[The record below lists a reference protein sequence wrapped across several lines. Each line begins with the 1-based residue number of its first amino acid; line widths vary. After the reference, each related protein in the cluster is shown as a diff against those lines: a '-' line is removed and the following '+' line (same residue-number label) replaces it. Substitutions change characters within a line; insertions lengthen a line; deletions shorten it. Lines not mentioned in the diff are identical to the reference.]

1 LLIFIYN
8 HNIMKEKLDLHLY
21 KWVIWILKIIPIVL
35 TIICMLNILL
45 SYYNIDLP
53 FLSYLMVFILFIFI
67 YLASYAFKF
76 CKYHRLFLHYVTIN
90 WLLNI
95 IDYYWGIPVSNKE
108 MLMIYVI
115 IIGIFIFL
123 LLYIHLRDKK
133 LSNFISTKEN
143 YK

>member
-1 LLIFIYN
+1 
-8 HNIMKEKLDLHLY
+8 MKEKLDLHLY

>member
-1 LLIFIYN
+1 MLIFIYN
-8 HNIMKEKLDLHLY
+8 LNIMKEKLDLHLY

-53 FLSYLMVFILFIFI
+53 FLSYLMVFILFTFI

-95 IDYYWGIPVSNKE
+95 IDYYWGIPVSNKG

-123 LLYIHLRDKK
+123 LLYLHLRDKK
-133 LSNFISTKEN
+133 LSNSISIKEN

>member
-1 LLIFIYN
+1 
-8 HNIMKEKLDLHLY
+8 MKEKLDLHLY

-53 FLSYLMVFILFIFI
+53 FLSYLMVFILFTFI
-67 YLASYAFKF
+67 YLASHAFKF

-95 IDYYWGIPVSNKE
+95 IDYYWRIPVSNKE